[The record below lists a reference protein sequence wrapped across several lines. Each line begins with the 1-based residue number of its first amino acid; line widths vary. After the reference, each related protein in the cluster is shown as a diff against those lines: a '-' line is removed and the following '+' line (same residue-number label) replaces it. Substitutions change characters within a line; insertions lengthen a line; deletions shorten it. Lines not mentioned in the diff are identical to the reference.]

1 MVKEVTTHWEPIMG
15 STKSV
20 QLYSFH
26 NWEKWDGR
34 DLERFSKKFPRNKP
48 LLSATAWT
56 QIQVCVT
63 QWLNTLHYM
72 GKGILRGI
80 RNIGGRD
87 DLAGW
92 QSILD
97 ATYTNSFILQSPW
110 SKESIKNGQISRI
123 VQIGQRK
130 LLKLWRWPEGT
141 LRWFV
146 CPRPSISL
154 WYRALWIQSTHNLLL
169 PEELWAFG
177 VSGFKEPPE
186 FLTKKEEAKWRWAAN
201 TGASVVLN

>member
-1 MVKEVTTHWEPIMG
+1 M
-15 STKSV
+15 

-48 LLSATAWT
+48 LLSGTVWI

-72 GKGILRGI
+72 GKGIFRGI

-97 ATYTNSFILQSPW
+97 TTYTSSCFTESVVQGEYKKW
-110 SKESIKNGQISRI
+110 SDQQNRAKS
-123 VQIGQRK
+123 QRK

-141 LRWFV
+141 LREFV
-146 CPRPSISL
+146 CCRPRISL
-154 WYRALWIQSTHNLLL
+154 WYRALRIQSTHNLLL
-169 PEELWAFG
+169 PKELQTFG
-177 VSGFKEPPE
+177 VSLGFRSHQNFWPR
-186 FLTKKEEAKWRWAAN
+186 KKKPNEGGMQ
-201 TGASVVLN
+201 TQVPQ